1 MEAVASDVKI
11 PLRERI
17 NFRIIIFAA
26 VVLFLIGTPVY
37 IFLKENLTGGIES
50 VGDMKKVDLKA
61 MGNFPFDEINGT
73 VNDIPQR
80 YRALDGQKIQ
90 LEGQVYDD
98 SEAGDR
104 MTRFQLVY
112 SIAKCC
118 FGGPPR
124 VQERVWVVVPPDMKV
139 PNVSG
144 GFARATGTLHIDLNR
159 QEGKATQVYTMTLDQ
174 LEPM

>member
-17 NFRIIIFAA
+17 NLRIIIFAA

-37 IFLKENLTGGIES
+37 IFVKENLTGGIET
-50 VGDMKKVDLKA
+50 VGDLKKVDLKA
-61 MGNFPFDEINGT
+61 MGNFPFDENNGT

-80 YRALDGQKIQ
+80 YRDLDGQKVQ
-90 LEGQVYDD
+90 LEGEVFDD

-118 FGGPPR
+118 FGGPPK

-139 PNVSG
+139 PNLSGNYARVSG
-144 GFARATGTLHIDLNR
+144 KLKIDLNR
-159 QEGKATQVYTMTLDQ
+159 QEGKATQVYVMQMDR